1 MKLLLYI
8 DPGTG
13 AMLFSI
19 IIGVASALFFLVQ
32 KLKLKLKFLF
42 SGGKIHA
49 DNGGKKTPYL
59 IFAENKRYWNLFKPI
74 CDEFERRGEDLV
86 YWTQTKD
93 DPVFSEGYEHV
104 KAEFIGEGNKA
115 FTKLNFADATI
126 LLATTPNLDVYQ
138 WKRSKHVDY
147 YVHIYHAAGK
157 HILYRMFALDFYDA
171 VLLTGEL
178 QRPYIRRLEEMRD
191 LPEKELVKVGSPIL
205 DAMASRLE
213 AEKDNGAADEENES
227 GGINVLLAPSWGAS
241 SLLMK
246 YKDALIDALISTGFS
261 VTIRPHPQSFT
272 SDKEE
277 LDRLMAKYPD
287 SDKLTWNRDNNN
299 FDVLKKSDIMISDFS
314 GVILDFTLIFDK
326 PVLYSA
332 GELDTSIYDAAWFDK
347 EEAVDLY
354 KKLGI
359 EITEDDFPTLR
370 EKILSAISDESLSDA
385 RREVRDLAW
394 ENRGNAA
401 SAVVDYLTA
410 KHRELTEDKTGKD
423 SDKKAKKN
431 KKTSETNNTSK
442 EE

>member
-1 MKLLLYI
+1 MRLLSYI

-19 IIGVASALFFLVQ
+19 IIGVASALLFLIQ

-42 SGGKIHA
+42 SGGKIHSE
-49 DNGGKKTPYL
+49 NGGKKAPYL

-74 CDEFERRGEDLV
+74 CDEFERRGEDVL
-86 YWTQTKD
+86 YWTQSKD
-93 DPVFSEGYEHV
+93 DPVFSEEYEHV
-104 KAEFIGEGNKA
+104 KATFVGEGNKA

-178 QRPYIRRLEEMRD
+178 QKPYIRQLEEMRN

-205 DAMASRLE
+205 DAMAARLE
-213 AEKDNGAADEENES
+213 KETGNDNAPEDNKSEGV
-227 GGINVLLAPSWGAS
+227 NVLLAPSWGAS

-246 YKDALIDALISTGFS
+246 YKDALIDALIATGFS

-277 LDRLMAKYPD
+277 LDRLMEKYPD

-299 FDVLKKSDIMISDFS
+299 FDVLKRSDIMISDFS
-314 GVILDFTLIFDK
+314 GVILDFSLIFDK
-326 PVLYSA
+326 PVLYNA

-347 EEAVDLY
+347 EEAVELY
-354 KKLGI
+354 KRLGL
-359 EITEDDFPTLR
+359 EITEEDFPALK
-370 EKILSAISDESLSDA
+370 EKILAALSDKSLSDA

-394 ENRGNAA
+394 ENRGGAA
-401 SAVVDYLTA
+401 VAVVDYLTA
-410 KHRELTEDKTGKD
+410 KYKELTEDKTVKTKV
-423 SDKKAKKN
+423 KKEKKN
-431 KKTSETNNTSK
+431 KKSSGENEAP
-442 EE
+442 EEE

>member
-1 MKLLLYI
+1 MRLLMYI

-74 CDEFERRGEDLV
+74 CDEFERRGVDLV
-86 YWTQTKD
+86 YWTQSKD
-93 DPVFSEGYEHV
+93 DPVFAEEYEHV

-115 FTKLNFADATI
+115 FTKLNFADAVI

-178 QRPYIRRLEEMRD
+178 QRPCIRQLEKMRD
-191 LPEKELVKVGSPIL
+191 LPEKELVEVGSPIL
-205 DAMASRLE
+205 DAMAARLE
-213 AEKDNGAADEENES
+213 AETQDEGAAEEKTS
-227 GGINVLLAPSWGAS
+227 DKINVLLAPSWGPS

-246 YKDALIDALISTGFS
+246 YKDALMDALISTGFS
-261 VTIRPHPQSFT
+261 VTVRPHPQSFT

-287 SDKLTWNRDNNN
+287 SDKVTWNRDNNN
-299 FDVLKKSDIMISDFS
+299 FDVLKRSDIMISDFS

-326 PVLYSA
+326 PVLYNA

-347 EEAVDLY
+347 EEATELY
-354 KKLGI
+354 TKLGI

-370 EKILSAISDESLSDA
+370 EKILSAMSDESLSDA

-394 ENRGNAA
+394 VNRGSAA
-401 SAVVDYLTA
+401 SAVVDYLTE
-410 KHRELTEDKTGKD
+410 KHRELTEKDDAKTEDGGSKKKD
-423 SDKKAKKN
+423 
-431 KKTSETNNTSK
+431 KKTSEK
-442 EE
+442 

>member
-1 MKLLLYI
+1 MRLLLYI

-19 IIGVASALFFLVQ
+19 IIGVASALLFLIQ

-42 SGGKIHA
+42 SGGKIHT
-49 DNGGKKTPYL
+49 DKHGKKTPYL

-86 YWTQTKD
+86 YWTQSKD
-93 DPVFSEGYEHV
+93 DPVFSEKYEHV

-138 WKRSKHVDY
+138 WKRSKGVDR

-171 VLLTGEL
+171 VLLTGDL

-191 LPEKELVKVGSPIL
+191 LPEKELVEVGSPIL
-205 DAMASRLE
+205 DAMAARLE
-213 AEKDNGAADEENES
+213 AEKKNDAGSDEHVKD
-227 GGINVLLAPSWGAS
+227 GVNVLLAPSWGAS

-246 YKDALIDALISTGFS
+246 YKDALIDALLATGFS

-299 FDVLKKSDIMISDFS
+299 FDVLKRSDIMISDFS

-332 GELDTSIYDAAWFDK
+332 GELDTAIYDAAWFDK

-359 EITEDDFPTLR
+359 EITESDFPTLR
-370 EKILSAISDESLSDA
+370 EKILAAIDDESLSDA

-394 ENRGNAA
+394 VNRGQAA

-410 KHRELTEDKTGKD
+410 KYKELTEIDESQTKASKKKKD
-423 SDKKAKKN
+423 N
-431 KKTSETNNTSK
+431 
-442 EE
+442 

>member
-1 MKLLLYI
+1 MRTLLYI

-19 IIGVASALFFLVQ
+19 IIGVASALLFLFQ

-42 SGGKIHA
+42 SGGKIHS
-49 DNGGKKTPYL
+49 DNGGKKAPYL
-59 IFAENKRYWNLFKPI
+59 IFAEKKRYWNLFKPI
-74 CDEFERRGEDLV
+74 CDEFERRGEDV
-86 YWTQTKD
+86 IYWTQSQD
-93 DPVFSEGYEHV
+93 DPVFSRGYKHV
-104 KAEFIGEGNKA
+104 KAEFIGESNKA

-138 WKRSKHVDY
+138 WKRSKYVDY

-178 QRPYIRRLEEMRD
+178 QKPYIRQLEEMRN

-205 DAMASRLE
+205 DAMAARLE
-213 AEKDNGAADEENES
+213 AETKGKGAAEAKGRDK
-227 GGINVLLAPSWGAS
+227 INVLLAPSWGPS

-246 YKDALIDALISTGFS
+246 YKDALIDALLSTGFS

-277 LDRLMAKYPD
+277 LDRLMKKYPD
-287 SDKLTWNRDNNN
+287 SDVLTWNRDNNN
-299 FDVLKKSDIMISDFS
+299 FDVLKRSDIMISDFS

-326 PVLYSA
+326 PVLYNA

-347 EEAVDLY
+347 EEATELY
-354 KKLGI
+354 TKLGI
-359 EITEDDFPTLR
+359 EITEDDFPTLK
-370 EKILSAISDESLSDA
+370 EKILSALSDESLSEA

-394 ENRGNAA
+394 ENRGEAA
-401 SAVVDYLTA
+401 VAVVDYLTA
-410 KHRELTEDKTGKD
+410 KYKELTEDAASQTKNGG
-423 SDKKAKKN
+423 KAKKE
-431 KKTSETNNTSK
+431 KKKDK
-442 EE
+442 E

>member
-1 MKLLLYI
+1 VRILLYI

-19 IIGVASALFFLVQ
+19 IIGVASALLFLIQ

-42 SGGKIHA
+42 SGGKMHT
-49 DNGGKKTPYL
+49 NNNGKKAPYL
-59 IFAENKRYWNLFKPI
+59 IFAENKRYWNLFRPI
-74 CDEFERRGEDLV
+74 CDEFERRGEDLI
-86 YWTQTKD
+86 YWTQSED
-93 DPVFSEGYEHV
+93 DPVFSEKYEHV

-115 FTKLNFADATI
+115 FTKLNFADAAI
-126 LLATTPNLDVYQ
+126 LLGTTPNLDVYQ
-138 WKRSKHVDY
+138 WKRSKNVDY

-178 QRPYIRRLEEMRD
+178 QEPYIRQLEEMRG

-205 DAMASRLE
+205 DAMASRLKAE
-213 AEKDNGAADEENES
+213 ADTGAHEERSEDV
-227 GGINVLLAPSWGAS
+227 NVLLAPSWGAS

-277 LDRLMAKYPD
+277 LDRLMEKYPD
-287 SDKLTWNRDNNN
+287 SDRLKWNRDNNN
-299 FDVLKKSDIMISDFS
+299 FDVLKKSDVMISDFS
-314 GVILDFTLIFDK
+314 GVILDFTLIFDR

-347 EEAVDLY
+347 EEAVELY

-370 EKILSAISDESLSDA
+370 DKILGAMSDKSLSDA

-394 ENRGNAA
+394 TNRGNAA
-401 SAVVDYLTA
+401 ASVVDYLTA
-410 KHRELTEDKTGKD
+410 KYKELTDADASREKA
-423 SDKKAKKN
+423 DKKAKKE
-431 KKTSETNNTSK
+431 KKKDKKSS
-442 EE
+442 